1 MAYKVP
7 FYWEGSNKEQK
18 AKWEELKKSII
29 VLSFQDPLQS
39 IDLINKMD
47 EALEKKISDL
57 RSNMWINIGVASL
70 LFISIF
76 SGSPVFIFFSLV
88 VVGVIGYAAF
98 NISES
103 INFWQEQRAE
113 ILLIKLKIMEENS

>member
-76 SGSPVFIFFSLV
+76 SGSPVFIFLSLV